1 MKNEII
7 HGKIIDYTNIVE
19 YLEEYR
25 SKDELF
31 SCGFK
36 DQYFANCVFKDI
48 GCGIDFIV
56 GCTFKHCVFKDV
68 VFDSLWF
75 TDDWKNSFED
85 CMFFNC
91 ETGDFDLADKI
102 NLPES
107 TNMKCPRYDR
117 IIGYKILRS
126 IKKDKYLMSKYLLA
140 TLEIPAG
147 VKRSSAIGNKC
158 RCEYAKVLSIIDEN
172 GNKYDIGRSMRS
184 GIMGIDNQPIYKV
197 GEYVYADSF
206 DENRFNECAPGIHFF
221 MTPEEAWDY
230 VK

>member
-7 HGKIIDYTNIVE
+7 HGKIIVGEDIIE
-19 YLEEYR
+19 YEEEYR
-25 SKDELF
+25 VPQ
-31 SCGFK
+31 GFIFFGLRS
-36 DQYFANCVFKDI
+36 QIFVNCVFKDI
-48 GCGIDFIV
+48 ENLFEYMV
-56 GCTFKHCVFKDV
+56 GCTFKGCVFKDV
-68 VFDSLWF
+68 AFDSLWF
-75 TDDWKNSFED
+75 TDDCKNSFED

-91 ETGDFDLADKI
+91 ETGDFDPVDKI

-107 TNMKCPRYDR
+107 TNMKCPRYDK
-117 IIGYKILRS
+117 IIANHNN
-126 IKKDKYLMSKYLLA
+126 SKYLLA

-158 RCEYAKVLSIIDEN
+158 RCEYAKVLSIVDCD
-172 GNKYDIGRSMRS
+172 GVAYDYGYSAECTSDKKILY
-184 GIMGIDNQPIYKV
+184 IV

-221 MTPEEAWDY
+221 MTSEEAWDY

>member
-7 HGKIIDYTNIVE
+7 HGKIIIGKDIIE
-19 YLEEYR
+19 YEEEYF
-25 SKDELF
+25 DL
-31 SCGFK
+31 K
-36 DQYFANCVFKDI
+36 DQIFINCIFEDVENLFEYM
-48 GCGIDFIV
+48 V
-56 GCTFKHCVFKDV
+56 GCTFKGCVFKNI
-68 VFDSLWF
+68 VFV
-75 TDDWKNSFED
+75 DDDFQNTFED

-91 ETGDFDLADKI
+91 GIEYMNNCDKI

-117 IIGYKILRS
+117 IIGYKILRN

-158 RCEYAKVLSIIDEN
+158 RCEYAKVLSIVDFD
-172 GNKYDIGRSMRS
+172 GVAYDCGSSTMCIKKNE
-184 GIMGIDNQPIYKV
+184 IIYRV

-206 DENRFNECAPGIHFF
+206 DENRFHECAPGIHFF

-230 VK
+230 IY